1 MSIHSGLVTL
11 LLSALFAYPAYACDK
26 PLRVG
31 WDDWPPYHFRSD
43 KGEIQ
48 GFAVEVLQSVA
59 GEMGC
64 KIDFRERPWKRQLQ
78 ELQSGEADIAMDA
91 YYNEE
96 RGKIAYF
103 SDSYSPSMAKLWIP
117 KDAKVTANSIGSLL
131 DNGFILGVT
140 KDFYYGPEVQK
151 RLSDKHIQPVL
162 SEQTNYNKLQKKRIH
177 GFLGDWLATT
187 WGLKQRGLEKEIV
200 RSPLPIYSAPA
211 FFMLSRKNL
220 SPDFVSQFNRA
231 LAKLKHNGRYQ
242 QILDKYTKVE

>member
-11 LLSALFAYPAYACDK
+11 LLSTLLAYPACACDT

-31 WDDWPPYHFRSD
+31 WDDWPPYHFRNN
-43 KGEIQ
+43 KGELQ
-48 GFAVEVLQSVA
+48 GFAVEVLQGVA

-64 KIDFRERPWKRQLQ
+64 EIVFRERPWKRQLQ
-78 ELQSGEADIAMDA
+78 ELQSGEADMAMEA

-96 RGKIAYF
+96 RRKFAYF
-103 SDSYSPSMAKLWIP
+103 SDSYSPSMANLWIL
-117 KDAKVTANSIGSLL
+117 KETKITANSIGTLL
-131 DNGFILGVT
+131 DSGFILGVT

-151 RLSDKHIQPVL
+151 RLSDKHIQSVQ
-162 SEQTNYNKLQKKRIH
+162 SEQSNYNKLQKKRIN

-187 WGLKQRGLEKEIV
+187 WSLKQHGLEKEIV

-220 SPDFVSQFNRA
+220 SPDFVEQFNRA